1 MGLNIHGHI
10 HFLLFVYH
18 LLTFG
23 ITDPWSVKRS
33 VGIHMG
39 ILHFNILSIILA
51 NSQYYQQH
59 NGLKCIVTDIIIFI
73 IYWTSAFK
81 RSKLNTKCGRS
92 PRFGRPSRSGDTGC
106 WQNSLVAWRLQCLG
120 MPGAHTS
127 HHHELVNGWGTC
139 RPINKPYE
147 ITAAMLESN
156 LVISESSQWIHYP
169 AGKLFLNIV
178 IL

>member
-23 ITDPWSVKRS
+23 MTDPWSVKRS
-33 VGIHMG
+33 VGIHLG

-106 WQNSLVAWRLQCLG
+106 WLNSLVAWRLQCIGARCTHIPSPWTGEWLG
-120 MPGAHTS
+120 HLSP
-127 HHHELVNGWGTC
+127 
-139 RPINKPYE
+139 NKQ
-147 ITAAMLESN
+147 AVWNNSG
-156 LVISESSQWIHYP
+156 H
-169 AGKLFLNIV
+169 AGKQLCHCL
-178 IL
+178 